1 MTELFPHQ
9 LYGLSNRKVYVTSNI
24 IDDINEKE
32 MVCDGFRKI
41 DGVNYIIL
49 DNEPY
54 SYIWFIEDEIK
65 VFID

>member
-1 MTELFPHQ
+1 MTELLPFQ
-9 LYGLSNRKVYVTSNI
+9 LCGLSNRKVYVKSDI
-24 IDDINEKE
+24 IDDINGKE
-32 MVCDGFRKI
+32 MVCDGSRKI